1 MPHFFTKKRMI
12 ALALAVAVAALFV
25 LVALHF
31 RKSSS
36 GVLTEIQK
44 PPQDVTVQSVADSTR
59 YEEKI
64 QYPATIAGDQ
74 EISVSATTSG
84 TAKVTNFELGSYVS
98 AGSLL
103 VKIDDVGPFSK
114 TGDKNFKSSDVN
126 QAELDVKQAEEE
138 VEVAEANYDSVKQQ
152 YDYQKDNPSLPQTVT
167 RAQKDAAKEAVD
179 VAKIHLKNL
188 KVGYKGTLD
197 DHLVTSPISGYVTQK
212 SVSTGDSVA
221 TGQALFS
228 ISKTKKIKIQFY
240 VDEQQLDSIEK
251 GTELSLTDNSG
262 NQMPIIVRN
271 ISPQADPVT
280 RRFLVEAYLKQDP
293 QLFPG
298 TIVSVSFS
306 FEKTP
311 SEPDALILPL
321 SAINIGQ
328 NENYIFIAENGHAK
342 KVNVDLVNVSG
353 ETADVKA
360 NLSPGTEI
368 ILNGSRLVSDGAAI
382 NIVQ

>member
-84 TAKVTNFELGSYVS
+84 TATVTNFELGSYVS